1 MTTDASKSG
10 WGCTVNGIPT
20 GGCWTPEEADRH
32 INYLEA
38 KAVFL
43 GLKSFSDQLSNK
55 HVRVLVDNTTA
66 MARINQMGTRHSDA
80 LNRLVIEIW
89 QSCMHHNIWLTV
101 AYIPEKDKIIV
112 DSESR
117 KSCRETEWALNPQI
131 YHDAIA
137 ELGKIPDIDLFA
149 SRLNY
154 KCKLYVSY
162 QPDPGAFAINA
173 FHLSWNSLNFYAFPP
188 VCIIQKVL
196 HKIQEDSATG
206 LVLVP
211 YWPTQAWWPYLTNML
226 VASPLVLPRKQNTL

>member
-1 MTTDASKSG
+1 
-10 WGCTVNGIPT
+10 
-20 GGCWTPEEADRH
+20 
-32 INYLEA
+32 
-38 KAVFL
+38 
-43 GLKSFSDQLSNK
+43 
-55 HVRVLVDNTTA
+55 
-66 MARINQMGTRHSDA
+66 
-80 LNRLVIEIW
+80 
-89 QSCMHHNIWLTV
+89 MHHNIWLTV
-101 AYIPEKDKIIV
+101 AHIPGKDKIIV

-117 KSCRETEWALNPQI
+117 KSRRETEWALNPQI

-226 VASPLVLPRKQNTL
+226 VASPLVLPRKQNTLQLPSNPHQIHPLSKTIRLLLCLLSGDYSRVKDFQKQLQRSYSRHGEEAPHNSTVLNCGDGSSAVVQ